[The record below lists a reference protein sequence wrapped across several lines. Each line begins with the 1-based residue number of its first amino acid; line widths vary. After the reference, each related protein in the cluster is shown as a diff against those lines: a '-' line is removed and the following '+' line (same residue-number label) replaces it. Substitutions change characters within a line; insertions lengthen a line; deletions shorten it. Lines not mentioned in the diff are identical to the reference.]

1 MVQEYI
7 IDRCR
12 YLVGSLKPHIFLL
25 PKETTRIDY
34 LIDNNNCEVR
44 QIIYTDCFKLE
55 GFKTMLNVT
64 ESVDNRLDFS
74 TSVTLSMTEN
84 WNETWIELLNLL
96 KFGRYYVVVEDYN
109 GVQYLQTPEFTAA
122 FNYNY
127 TFNSN
132 TGQGNIAELIFN
144 CDCNMPVIILDSNIT
159 PSLTYSNNC
168 GYNEGAVNEF
178 RLSPYQYVLI
188 DSDNETG
195 EFTTITCTNGE
206 TMHKIEF
213 TKGTFQFTQQ
223 YDGKKYTER
232 LVFRIPLSDYKYYFR
247 YNLVE
252 FKDNRYAAIFKTT
265 QGNWIASGFEFGF
278 QPTYTVETSDN
289 VEELNFIEFTLNH
302 IGQNSVFFTSSLTL
316 NDSQTGIYV
325 PVTQMI
331 KDPITGLNLPYYEC
345 LNSTTAIYTLVQMVT
360 ISGVKTDRYMCLE
373 GYEETYRNLNIID
386 TYTQNTEFDFD
397 LTFPN
402 SDCATLDNCKFFEM
416 TKDVYVFNKAG
427 EYYEAHI
434 SNNCPWTL
442 NNIPFWIICNRLS
455 GNGMMSYIVRFTCR
469 QNPTSQRI
477 ISYATLT
484 SGSNTTPIQF
494 ILEQKTQWVNPIEH
508 HITAK
513 NQTVTSYV
521 DLPYN
526 LYDIC
531 EMSPELTAQKVPG
544 TSTVRI
550 TVPENTDELVSRH
563 FTVKI
568 CNLVNGEDCLIHIY
582 QDHLY
587 VRWEDEVNN
596 FVCVEGNSYKVQR
609 KYKGYDSENIN
620 ILTNETRLGS
630 QLIGTD
636 PNCQFDE
643 GDVIY
648 RWNDNTGE
656 TICMGPDKYA
666 REDYEMS
673 TDDGETWT
681 KTGDYRIGELIE
693 ASSADCAE
701 PQYKWE
707 IDDTRWICVGTTSYY
722 YEVKYQS
729 TDGETWIKVDP
740 EVIQVSSTVRL
751 ENDEECGSSEMTY
764 RWIEDGDNYIC
775 DYPDITPE
783 IQTRWIEMPYS
794 VYECDGYDKYNVEKE
809 QRSTDGGV
817 TWDDTGN
824 TRMGNTLIEANS
836 TDCGY
841 SGITEEWR
849 TESDAYLCDNG
860 NKYQSE
866 IRYYWD
872 GEWKTDGERR
882 TGTLIESN
890 STECTG
896 LSSDSLFLFQ
906 VCDKT
911 NYECVNNVK
920 IYKAT
925 KKISQDGGIV
935 WTQQGTSCSIDTRG
949 DSVDSCTI
957 LTRWVVI
964 PNEYVCVGYDKH
976 SKEKEQSSS
985 NGGTTWTDTGNTR
998 TGAIIEQN
1006 STDCGYVPT
1015 TYETQYLTFEFLE
1028 SGSLNIVASNAS
1040 VAKDISYSTDNGTT
1054 WNTITTSTTSQS
1066 LGNFTTGDKLLIKGN
1081 NSAYATSNNVYNHF
1095 TGTTRVNVYGNIM
1108 SLIYGDNFIGQ
1119 TTISSNYALTSIFD
1133 YCRGIVSAENL
1144 KLPATTLT
1152 QNCYSHMFSGCT
1164 SLVTAPSELPS
1175 ATLANYCYYE
1185 MFRGCSSLTATPT
1198 LPATTLATNC
1208 YDGMFSNCT
1217 SLVTAPALSATTL
1230 KSFCYSTMFSGCTS
1244 LVTAPTLSA
1253 TTLKTYCYYGMFLGC
1268 TSLVTAPVLPATTLS
1283 TACYHQMFDGCSSL
1297 NYIKAMFTTTPSSSY
1312 TTNWVRGVASS
1323 GTFVKNSAA
1332 SWSETGD
1339 NGVPSGWTVQTAS
1352 S

>member
-1 MVQEYI
+1 MVQEYLL
-7 IDRCR
+7 DRCR
-12 YLVGSLKPHIFLL
+12 YLAGSLKPFIYLL

-34 LIDNNNCEVR
+34 LIDNYKCEVR
-44 QIIYTDCFKLE
+44 QIIYDTCLKIE
-55 GFKTMLNVT
+55 GFAATLNVT
-64 ESVDNRLDFS
+64 ESIDNRLDFS

-84 WNETWIELLNLL
+84 WDETWIELLNLL

-122 FNYNY
+122 FNYKY

-144 CDCNMPVIILDSNIT
+144 CDCNMPVIILNTNIT

-178 RLSPYQYVLI
+178 RLSPYQHVLI
-188 DSDNETG
+188 DNDNETG

-252 FKDNRYAAIFKTT
+252 FKENRYAAIFKTT

-289 VEELNFIEFTLNH
+289 VDELNFIEFTLNH
-302 IGQNSVFFTSSLTL
+302 VGQNSVFFTSSLTL
-316 NDSQTGIYV
+316 NDSETGIYV
-325 PVTQMI
+325 PLTQMI

-345 LNSTTAIYTLVQMVT
+345 LNNTTAIYTLVQMVT
-360 ISGVKTDRYMCLE
+360 LSGVKTDRYMCLE
-373 GYEETYRNLNIID
+373 GYEERYRNLNIVD
-386 TYTQNTEFDFD
+386 TYTSDTEFDFD
-397 LTFPN
+397 LTFSN
-402 SDCATLDNCKFFEM
+402 SNCATVDNCKFYEM
-416 TKDVYVFNKAG
+416 TKEVYTFNRIG
-427 EYYEAHI
+427 DYYEAHI

-442 NNIPFWIICNRLS
+442 NNIPSWINCSRLS
-455 GNGMMSYIVRFTCR
+455 GNGMMSYIVRFTSR
-469 QNPTSQRI
+469 RNPSSQRI
-477 ISYATLT
+477 VDYGTLT
-484 SGSNTTPIQF
+484 SGTNTATIQF
-494 ILEQKTQWVNPIEH
+494 ILEEKTQWVNPIEH
-508 HITAK
+508 YLTAK
-513 NQTVTSYV
+513 NQTVSSYV
-521 DLPYN
+521 DLA
-526 LYDIC
+526 YDDFEIC
-531 EMSPELTAQKVPG
+531 EMSQELTAQKVPG

-563 FTVKI
+563 FTVRI
-568 CNLVNGEDCLIHIY
+568 CNLINGDDCLIHIY
-582 QDHLY
+582 QNHLF
-587 VRWEDEVNN
+587 VRWEDEVGT
-596 FVCVEGNSYKVQR
+596 FVCFEGVSHKVQR
-609 KYKGYDSENIN
+609 KYKGYDADNIN
-620 ILTNETRLGS
+620 ILTNETRIGDA
-630 QLIGTD
+630 LITDD
-636 PNCQFDE
+636 PNCQFDV

-707 IDDTRWICVGTTSYY
+707 VDDTRWICVGTTSYY

-740 EVIQVSSTVRL
+740 EVIQVSSSVRL

-764 RWIEDGDNYIC
+764 RWVEDGDNYIC
-775 DYPDITPE
+775 DYPDVTPQ
-783 IQTRWIEMPYS
+783 IQTRWVEMPYS
-794 VYECDGYDKYNVEKE
+794 VYQCNGYDKYNVEKE

-824 TRMGNTLIEANS
+824 TRIGNTLIEANS

-860 NKYQSE
+860 NKYVSE
-866 IRYYWD
+866 IKYYWD

-896 LSSDSLFLFQ
+896 LSSDSMFLFQ

-911 NYECVNNVK
+911 NYECVNGVK

-925 KKISQDGGIV
+925 KLISQDGDGLV
-935 WTQQGTSCSIDTRG
+935 WEQQGASCSIDTRG
-949 DSVDSCTI
+949 DVISYCGYENQY
-957 LTRWVVI
+957 LTT
-964 PNEYVCVGYDKH
+964 EAL
-976 SKEKEQSSS
+976 S
-985 NGGTTWTDTGNTR
+985 NGYIYFNTTTYTPSGSSAATEPLDKTTIAYSKNNGEWVYQQTN
-998 TGAIIEQN
+998 N
-1006 STDCGYVPT
+1006 SSISVSVVAGDVVRWKGLYNDLTANVIT
-1015 TYETQYLTFEFLE
+1015 TYERN
-1028 SGSLNIVASNAS
+1028 GSAYKYKNF
-1040 VAKDISYSTDNGTT
+1040 YGTT
-1054 WNTITTSTTSQS
+1054 ANI
-1066 LGNFTTGDKLLIKGN
+1066 
-1081 NSAYATSNNVYNHF
+1081 
-1095 TGTTRVNVYGNIM
+1095 NVYGNVK
-1108 SLIYGDNFIGQ
+1108 SLLYGDNF
-1119 TTISSNYALTSIFD
+1119 TTYDETVKTVCLWGLFGNTASTNLTFLH
-1133 YCRGIVSAENL
+1133 SAENL
-1144 KLPATTLT
+1144 VLPTNMAQYGCRSLFEKQTNLT
-1152 QNCYSHMFSGCT
+1152 
-1164 SLVTAPSELPS
+1164 
-1175 ATLANYCYYE
+1175 
-1185 MFRGCSSLTATPT
+1185 
-1198 LPATTLATNC
+1198 
-1208 YDGMFSNCT
+1208 
-1217 SLVTAPALSATTL
+1217 
-1230 KSFCYSTMFSGCTS
+1230 
-1244 LVTAPTLSA
+1244 TAPTLSA
-1253 TTLKTYCYYGMFLGC
+1253 TTLADSCYQNMFYGCTSLTTAPQLPATTLANYCYGNMFARCTSLVNAPTLSATTLANYCYQGMFSGCTSLTTAPTLSATTLADSCYNAMLQNCTSLTTAPQLPATTLANSCYSNMFKGC
-1268 TSLVTAPVLPATTLS
+1268 TSLVTAPILLATTL
-1283 TACYHQMFDGCSSL
+1283 ADFCYGNMFNGCTSL
-1297 NYIKAMFTTTPSSSY
+1297 NYIKAMFTTKPSSSY
-1312 TTNWVRGVASS
+1312 TSNWVNGVASS

-1332 SWSETGD
+1332 TWNVTGV
-1339 NGVPSGWTVQTAS
+1339 NGVPSGWTVVTE
-1352 S
+1352 